1 VIPFLDEADV
11 ERLLPPVDAVDA
23 LERALLA
30 GLDPEADPPRSIVEA
45 PQGQLL
51 LMPSTAAGPVGVKL
65 ATIAPAN
72 PDRGLPR
79 IQGVYALFDPDT
91 LAPVALVDAIALTSL
106 RTAAVSAL
114 AVRHLALPEASRL
127 LVFGTGPQG
136 WAHVLAVRDV
146 RPIRSVR
153 VCARD
158 RGRLDAFLHR
168 CRSVGIEAELADAST
183 AAVEEA
189 DVICCCTTACE
200 PLFDGSLVAE
210 GACVVAVGSH
220 EASARELDAE
230 LLGRST
236 VIVEA
241 VSPALREAGDV
252 IQAVDSGALSP
263 DSLLTLPTLVRGEA
277 TPAPDRPRVFKSTGM
292 AWEDAVVAAAL
303 AERAGAG
310 RP

>member
-1 VIPFLDEADV
+1 MIPFLDAADV
-11 ERLLPPVDAVDA
+11 ERLLPPAGAVDA

-45 PQGQLL
+45 PRGELL

-79 IQGVYALFDPDT
+79 IQGVYALFDPET

-114 AVRHLALPEASRL
+114 AVRRLASPEASRL

-136 WAHVLAVRDV
+136 WAHVLAMREV
-146 RPIRSVR
+146 RPIVSVL
-153 VCARD
+153 VAGRD
-158 RGRLDAFLHR
+158 PGRLQTFVHR
-168 CRSVGIEAELADAST
+168 CRSLGIEAAVADAST
-183 AAVEEA
+183 APVKEA
-189 DVICCCTTACE
+189 DVICCCTTARK
-200 PLFDGSLVAE
+200 PLFEGALVAD

-220 EASARELDAE
+220 EASARELDAG

-236 VIVEA
+236 VVVEA

-252 IQAVDSGALSP
+252 IQAVDSGE
-263 DSLLTLPTLVRGEA
+263 LLAESIVTLPALVRGGA
-277 TPAPDRPRVFKSTGM
+277 TAAPDRPRVFKSTGM

-303 AERAGAG
+303 AECAGA
-310 RP
+310 PA